1 MDNFNFFVSYYMRPY
16 RSLPVSVGTVIGKYR
31 ALIVNES
38 VVRTAGKMLRLFV
51 VIEEVRERKMFGT
64 DSENRKKKMDRS

>member
-1 MDNFNFFVSYYMRPY
+1 
-16 RSLPVSVGTVIGKYR
+16 VIGKYR